1 MKSLILIRHAKS
13 SWDLPVSDKDRE
25 LIEIGIQSIIKVAQ
39 ESKAILPSLYTIWSS
54 SAKRAS
60 QTAHLFCKTLSIDD
74 NTINF
79 KEALYTFD
87 DYDLA
92 QIIKKCDDAI
102 DNLIVF
108 GHNGAI
114 TDFVNKFGDKLIYNV
129 PTAGLVFIKFEQNS
143 WSNIQKGKTIQTIF
157 PKEIT
162 E

>member
-25 LIEIGIQSIIKVAQ
+25 LIDIGIESIKIVAKKA
-39 ESKAILPSLYTIWSS
+39 ESILPSPYTIWSS

-74 NTINF
+74 NVINF
-79 KEALYTFD
+79 KDELYTFD
-87 DYDLA
+87 EYDLA
-92 QIIKKCDDAI
+92 QIIKKCPDEI
-102 DNLIVF
+102 ENLIVF
-108 GHNGAI
+108 GHNGAL

-129 PTAGLVFIKFEQNS
+129 PTAGLVFVKFEENT
-143 WSNIQKGKTIQTIF
+143 WSNIQKGKTIHTIF

-162 E
+162 